1 MFESTGSAIVPEN
14 IKPLCAEISGTAVI
28 SEMSLNGNLQDRS
41 ENNTIAILKR
51 FQFESE
57 VERMSAIIS
66 ANGKCFVVTKGSPEK
81 LLTICE
87 PESIPKNF
95 N

>member
-51 FQFESE
+51 F
-57 VERMSAIIS
+57 
-66 ANGKCFVVTKGSPEK
+66 
-81 LLTICE
+81 
-87 PESIPKNF
+87 
-95 N
+95 

>member
-1 MFESTGSAIVPEN
+1 MFESTASVIVPEN
-14 IKPLCAEISGTAVI
+14 MKLLQTEVSGNPVI
-28 SEMSLNGNLQDRS
+28 SEIALSGNLQDRS
-41 ENNTIAILKR
+41 ESNTIVILKR

-81 LLTICE
+81 LLTICK
-87 PESIPKNF
+87 PESIPKTYN
-95 N
+95 